1 MSTNSAIAATPAVA
15 VSDGSGTPT
24 RTRFRTRPRRRI
36 LFTDKVLSP
45 LDVRRPQEPRFSKQD
60 GHLRRLTRG
69 SRCHYSR
76 IRVRERTRGTDP
88 ASGGSQARP
97 HGGGVRKKS
106 SVLVRER
113 PAVKYAAIADWADR
127 DEYPVD
133 FMCKQL
139 AVSPSGFYAWRG
151 RVPSPRDQDN
161 DRLLAIITEAY
172 RRLRGNPGVR
182 RIHAELCALGERVGK
197 NRVARLMQAAGLRG
211 RHPRAWKRTTTS
223 GPDPAPAPDLI
234 GRDFTAERPNQKWCS
249 DITYIKTWNGWA
261 YLAIVIDLHSR
272 AVVGWALADH
282 MRTDLVIEALTLA
295 IARRRPPAGIMA
307 LHR

>member
-1 MSTNSAIAATPAVA
+1 
-15 VSDGSGTPT
+15 
-24 RTRFRTRPRRRI
+24 
-36 LFTDKVLSP
+36 
-45 LDVRRPQEPRFSKQD
+45 
-60 GHLRRLTRG
+60 
-69 SRCHYSR
+69 
-76 IRVRERTRGTDP
+76 
-88 ASGGSQARP
+88 
-97 HGGGVRKKS
+97 
-106 SVLVRER
+106 
-113 PAVKYAAIADWADR
+113 
-127 DEYPVD
+127 
-133 FMCKQL
+133 
-139 AVSPSGFYAWRG
+139 
-151 RVPSPRDQDN
+151 
-161 DRLLAIITEAY
+161 AIIVEAY

-182 RIHAELCALGERVGK
+182 RIHAELLALGERVGK

-295 IARRRPPAGIMA
+295 IARRRPPAGIIFHSEPA
-307 LHR
+307 QFTSAEFGLFTIEGVGGV